1 MPSSWSRRT
10 GERKTTRIAGLFA
23 AARAAHF
30 DGVGARGGRSAPAKA
45 QRMSFASRLFAT
57 SSVEKLREQSKSKTL
72 RRVLTAKDLVSIG
85 LGTMIGG
92 GIFTTIGTA
101 VKGAGPAVLV
111 SYLLAG
117 LTSFFAALCYA
128 ELGAMV
134 PVAGSAY
141 TYAYATMGKL
151 FAWIIGFALIF
162 EYGISAAPVAQQ
174 FSAAIQDLLHGI
186 GVTLPSWSQ
195 TSNLVINGPWWLP
208 GSYDLAHSQCDVVG
222 ALFVLALSALL
233 AIGIRESASVNNV
246 FVVLKISALVVF
258 VIAGAFLFHAA
269 YLHPFNPLG
278 WGPIQPFGGS
288 VEATQPYGIIPIS
301 ALVFFTYIGFDT
313 ATTTAEECKNP
324 QRDVPLG
331 VIGALVIGTI
341 IYCAT
346 AIVLIGAMP
355 WATVPVKDPLTAA
368 LAPLHLPVLNWI
380 ITIGVLAGTTSV
392 ALASLLGQS
401 RIFYVM
407 ARDKMLPAAVAK
419 VSPRFQTPLA
429 TTALTGVAVAILTLI
444 VPLNEL
450 LNLVNIGTLI
460 AFSVVCA
467 GVLYLRHRKPDMPR
481 SFRVP
486 FVPLFPIL
494 GIVFALFLAVFGLS
508 RTTWIWFAIALV
520 VGLVF
525 FFSYGFWKS
534 NPEEIEAVVEPAGLI
549 ESS

>member
-1 MPSSWSRRT
+1 
-10 GERKTTRIAGLFA
+10 
-23 AARAAHF
+23 
-30 DGVGARGGRSAPAKA
+30 
-45 QRMSFASRLFAT
+45 MSFFSRLFETTDA
-57 SSVEKLREQSKSKTL
+57 EKLRALGTRKIL
-72 RRVLTAKDLVSIG
+72 RRALTAKDLVAIG

-92 GIFTTIGTA
+92 GIFTTIGTG
-101 VKGAGPAVLV
+101 VKGAGPAVIV

-174 FSAAIQDLLHGI
+174 FSAAIQDVAKDSGLS
-186 GVTLPSWSQ
+186 LPVWAQ
-195 TSNLVINGPWWLP
+195 QSNLIIHGAWWLP
-208 GSYDLAHSQCDVVG
+208 SSWDLVHSQYDIVA
-222 ALFVLALSALL
+222 ALFVIGLSLL
-233 AIGIRESASVNNV
+233 LSVGIRESATVNNV
-246 FVVLKISALVVF
+246 FVVLKISALIVF
-258 VIAGAFLFHAA
+258 IAAGAFLVHGVN
-269 YLHPFNPLG
+269 LHDFNPVG
-278 WGPIQPFGGS
+278 WGKLRPFGGIAES
-288 VEATQPYGIIPIS
+288 AQPFGIIPI
-301 ALVFFTYIGFDT
+301 AAFVFFSYIGFDT

-324 QRDVPLG
+324 QFDVPVG
-331 VIGALVIGTI
+331 VIGALAIGTV

-346 AIVLIGAMP
+346 AIVLVGAVP
-355 WATVPVKDPLTAA
+355 WSKVPIKDPLVYA
-368 LAPLHLPVLNWI
+368 LAPLHMPALSWV

-407 ARDKMLPAAVAK
+407 ARDGMLPPAVAAVH
-419 VSPRFQTPLA
+419 PRFKTPFI
-429 TTALTGVAVAILTLI
+429 TTLITGVAVAILALI
-444 VPLNEL
+444 VPLTNL

-467 GVLYLRHRKPDMPR
+467 GVLYLRKRRPEMPR

-494 GIVFALFLAVFGLS
+494 GIVFSLFLAVFGLS
-508 RTTWIWFAIALV
+508 RATWTWFAIALV
-520 VGLVF
+520 GGLIF
-525 FFSYGFWKS
+525 FFAYGFRKS
-534 NPEEIEAVVEPAGLI
+534 DPANVVPVEEPAGLT
-549 ESS
+549 EYA